1 LPGNFNRFQVWSE
14 ASDGSAAIDGAR
26 AFVEWWATFGG
37 GAPRREEPTGT
48 LRGWFGKWLE
58 SLRSTLVSRPPG
70 FPKATTGEV
79 GDRSQVVSG

>member
-14 ASDGSAAIDGAR
+14 ASDGSAAIDGAW
-26 AFVEWWATFGG
+26 AFVEWRATFDG

-58 SLRSTLVSRPPG
+58 SLRRFAGQPAFRVPESR
-70 FPKATTGEV
+70 
-79 GDRSQVVSG
+79 DR